1 MTETPN
7 LSYIAQLS
15 NGNKMFEKNLLNIIR
30 RELPK
35 EIEAYQSNLSEGNYT
50 ESAGCV
56 HKINHKFKILGL
68 INGFKIAEDYRNNL
82 LKNNQVLKLDF
93 EGILPRLLLFIK
105 SV

>member
-1 MTETPN
+1 MIETPN

-15 NGNKMFEKNLLNIIR
+15 NGNKAFEKDLMNIIR

-35 EIEAYQSNLSEGNYT
+35 EIEAYQSHLSNGDLT
-50 ESAGCV
+50 ETAGCV

-68 INGFKIAEDYRNNL
+68 IKGFKIAEDYRSNL
-82 LKNNQVLKLDF
+82 LENRLIRKLDF